1 MIMVN
6 PEHSKWPACAGYW
19 TLVVLVVLAVSG
31 CSPFDRKVVLSD
43 LESQDPMVRIRAMKW
58 AADNSVRPAV
68 PQLVD
73 SLQSEDEAVR
83 FYAIEALRRVTGTDC
98 GYDYK
103 TPPHR
108 RAAAVKR
115 WREFL
120 DSKEWQNGEH

>member
-1 MIMVN
+1 MMVN
-6 PEHSKWPACAGYW
+6 PEHSRWCVCAVCW
-19 TLVVLVVLAVSG
+19 ALAVLVVSG
-31 CSPFDRKVVLSD
+31 CGPFNRKVGLSD
-43 LESQDPMVRIRAMKW
+43 LESQDPAVRIRAIKW
-58 AADNSVRPAV
+58 AGDNRIRPAV

-73 SLQSEDEAVR
+73 SLQSDDEAVR
-83 FYAIEALRRVTGTDC
+83 FYAVEALRRVTGTDR

-120 DSKEWQNGEH
+120 GSEEWQNGER